1 MRSHF
6 TFGAMLLLILSA
18 KPLIAQTRSQVTGDA
33 NTKQAQTLFM
43 RADFGSTTYDSEA
56 AGSKETASSKSYEIG
71 GWFGESR
78 IVGLSVRN
86 QADLVP
92 FTLNNSESKSDF
104 TDVRL
109 KARLWGIVPSVGV
122 SLSEIDVKQTEVKT
136 VGLFGTGMNMG
147 LGGTFMLYP
156 GIVLNG
162 DYMQVKSSHMFDK
175 LGLGTKLGDRTEADV
190 HIAFDITERL
200 LDFLVGY
207 RVRTYEILTTA
218 NNFQEKSQGIYAGFR
233 LGVYF

>member
-1 MRSHF
+1 MLRQITLGL
-6 TFGAMLLLILSA
+6 TFLLALAAEPAL
-18 KPLIAQTRSQVTGDA
+18 AQTRSQVTGDA

-43 RADFGSTTYDSEA
+43 RAEFGSTTYDSQA
-56 AGSKETASSKSYEIG
+56 AGSKETASSKSYEVG

-86 QADLVP
+86 QIDLVP

-109 KARLWGIVPSVGV
+109 KARLWGIIPSVGV
-122 SLSEIDVKQTEVKT
+122 SLSEIDVKQAEVKT
-136 VGLFGTGMNMG
+136 VGLFGTGMNLG

-175 LGLGTKLGDRTEADV
+175 LGQGTKLGDRTEADV
-190 HIAFDITERL
+190 HIAFDITEKL
-200 LDFLVGY
+200 IDFLVGY
-207 RVRTYEILTTA
+207 RVRQYELVTTDTTFA
-218 NNFQEKSQGIYAGFR
+218 EKSQGIYAGFR